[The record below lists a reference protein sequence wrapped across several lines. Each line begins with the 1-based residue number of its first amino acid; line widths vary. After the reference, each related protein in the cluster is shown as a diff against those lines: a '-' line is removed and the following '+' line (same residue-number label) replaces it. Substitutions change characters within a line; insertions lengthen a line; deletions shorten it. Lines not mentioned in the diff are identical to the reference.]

1 MNSEGDPGVF
11 ATTRWSMVLRAGDEA
26 GTGHAPALELL
37 CRTYWYPLYAFI
49 RREGHDPERARD
61 LTQAFFERLL
71 ALGSLR
77 QVGRERGRFRSFLLV
92 SVRNFLADRH
102 DHNNRLKRGGGQT
115 IIELDA
121 LEAEERY
128 RHEPVDRLDAA
139 RLFDRRWALTILDAA
154 MARLETESSEKQEL
168 FQTLRP
174 TLAGES
180 AGGTSRDLA
189 GRLGMS
195 EEAVRTTIS
204 RMRKRY
210 RELVREEINN
220 TVSSPGEAEEEYQ
233 SLLAALRAG

>member
-1 MNSEGDPGVF
+1 M
-11 ATTRWSMVLRAGDEA
+11 RAGDEA
-26 GTGHAPALELL
+26 GTQHAAALEQL
-37 CRTYWYPLYAFI
+37 CRAYWYPLYAFI

-71 ALGSLR
+71 SLGSLR

-92 SVRNFLADRH
+92 AVRNFLADRH

-139 RLFDRRWALTILDAA
+139 TLFDRRWALTILDAA
-154 MARLETESSEKQEL
+154 MSRLEQESSARPEV
-168 FQTLRP
+168 FQTLRS
-174 TLAGES
+174 TLAGEP

-195 EEAVRTTIS
+195 EEAVRTAVS